1 LDGRYAGVELMKTVA
16 GTLKS
21 DIRKRVQGR
30 DEQDDYPKGTAA
42 EIRLKSSESE
52 RPSRRPRRGGGR
64 KKKKKRQ
71 AQLSWNLYVEGE
83 LARADLTETEA
94 YSYLEPSRESVG
106 QS

>member
-1 LDGRYAGVELMKTVA
+1 MDGRYAGVELMKTVA

-21 DIRKRVQGR
+21 DIRKRVHGR

-64 KKKKKRQ
+64 KKKKRQ
-71 AQLSWNLYVEGE
+71 AQVSWNLYVEGE

-94 YSYLEPSRESVG
+94 YSYLEPSR
-106 QS
+106 

>member
-1 LDGRYAGVELMKTVA
+1 MKTVA

-21 DIRKRVQGR
+21 DIHKRVHAR
-30 DEQDDYPKGTAA
+30 DEQDDYRKGTPA

-71 AQLSWNLYVEGE
+71 AQVSWNLYVEGE

-94 YSYLEPSRESVG
+94 YSYLEPTRESVG
-106 QS
+106 QG